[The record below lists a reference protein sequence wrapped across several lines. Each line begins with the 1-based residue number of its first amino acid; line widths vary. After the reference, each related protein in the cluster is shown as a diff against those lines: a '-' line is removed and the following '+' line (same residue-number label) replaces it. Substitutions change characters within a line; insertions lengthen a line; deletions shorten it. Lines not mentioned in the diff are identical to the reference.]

1 MKYAVR
7 PFYLQ
12 LEVYP
17 SFPISHVLS
26 ATCREAGR
34 MAVNVVL
41 IMNTSLSTPFSPY
54 VNDLYFLHG
63 AFIFED
69 AGVAA
74 YKGALATF

>member
-1 MKYAVR
+1 
-7 PFYLQ
+7 
-12 LEVYP
+12 
-17 SFPISHVLS
+17 
-26 ATCREAGR
+26 